1 MSIFRDK
8 QIKHFLIFVAIYN
21 ILLVGI
27 ASWFYQNQIAETKS
41 MFVEHDTAI
50 ISSLLEQ
57 GVSNEVIATAIFNTE
72 VSTNGTELLK
82 FLGIGEN
89 SIGNSLPYFSQFHHY
104 SLIKICFIGIVLI
117 FVLLL
122 GIFVFLW
129 SRNQLFQQA
138 GKVINNYIQNDYS
151 YHLPQNSEG
160 EIFAYLRPLNSLL
173 LCFNLKK
180 KQNTGQKSF

>member
-138 GKVINNYIQNDYS
+138 GKVINNVS
-151 YHLPQNSEG
+151 
-160 EIFAYLRPLNSLL
+160 A
-173 LCFNLKK
+173 
-180 KQNTGQKSF
+180 

>member
-160 EIFAYLRPLNSLL
+160 EIFRVFASVEQLATMLQS
-173 LCFNLKK
+173 
-180 KQNTGQKSF
+180 QKETEHRTK

>member
-89 SIGNSLPYFSQFHHY
+89 SIGNSLPYFHN
-104 SLIKICFIGIVLI
+104 FITI
-117 FVLLL
+117 
-122 GIFVFLW
+122 
-129 SRNQLFQQA
+129 
-138 GKVINNYIQNDYS
+138 
-151 YHLPQNSEG
+151 H
-160 EIFAYLRPLNSLL
+160 
-173 LCFNLKK
+173 
-180 KQNTGQKSF
+180 